1 MSYVI
6 AATDMLA
13 AATADV
19 AAIGSSL
26 SAARAVAPAPTT
38 GILAAAEDEVSADRG
53 GIFWPRSTVS
63 GAEKAQMRRNDRMPE
78 IYWLAAG
85 FVRNVVLASGVMP
98 PSLRVA
104 ALRLMGIEIGCAR
117 IAQRCYIGPG
127 PLKIG
132 DGCFVNRESHLDTT
146 AGIYIGQ
153 NVRIA
158 TRVTIFTASHTIGGT
173 EATRTSRTPETDLQL
188 PVHIGDNVWIGTGA
202 IILPGVTVGNG
213 VVVGAGAVVR
223 ADCEANTLY
232 AGVPARAIR
241 KLPT

>member
-1 MSYVI
+1 
-6 AATDMLA
+6 
-13 AATADV
+13 V
-19 AAIGSSL
+19 ACCLLVG
-26 SAARAVAPAPTT
+26 RPA
-38 GILAAAEDEVSADRG
+38 GAGAH
-53 GIFWPRSTVS
+53 
-63 GAEKAQMRRNDRMPE
+63 AEKVETRRNDRMPE

-104 ALRLMGIEIGCAR
+104 ALRLMGIEIGCAL
-117 IAQRCYIGPG
+117 IAPRCHIGRG
-127 PLKIG
+127 RLKIG
-132 DGCFVNRESHLDTT
+132 DGCFVNRESYLDTT

-153 NVRIA
+153 NVRLA
-158 TRVTIFTASHTIGGT
+158 TRVTIITASHTIGGT

>member
-1 MSYVI
+1 V
-6 AATDMLA
+6 DRRGR
-13 AATADV
+13 
-19 AAIGSSL
+19 IGGDIISIISII
-26 SAARAVAPAPTT
+26 SHFTP
-38 GILAAAEDEVSADRG
+38 DEVEG
-53 GIFWPRSTVS
+53 GGPLLAGGRPA
-63 GAEKAQMRRNDRMPE
+63 GAGAHAEKVEMRRNDRMPE

-104 ALRLMGIEIGCAR
+104 ALRLMGIEIGCALV
-117 IAQRCYIGPG
+117 APRCHIGRG

-132 DGCFVNRESHLDTT
+132 DGCFVNRESYLDTT

-153 NVRIA
+153 NVRLA
-158 TRVTIFTASHTIGGT
+158 PRVTIITASHTIGGT

-241 KLPT
+241 KLQT